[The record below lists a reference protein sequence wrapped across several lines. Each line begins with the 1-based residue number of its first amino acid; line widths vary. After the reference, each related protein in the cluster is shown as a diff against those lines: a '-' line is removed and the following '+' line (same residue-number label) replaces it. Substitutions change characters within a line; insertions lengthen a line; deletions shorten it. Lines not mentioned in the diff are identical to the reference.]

1 MKSQEFPIE
10 LADSIVKSLHEVT
23 GDNVNFMGQD
33 GRIIASIQKERIGSI
48 HDGAK
53 RIMSGVV
60 DELAITIEDAKQLSG
75 AMPGYNGAVFFEGKR
90 IGCIGLSG
98 DPQMMKPLQQLGAII
113 VKSEYEKFLLNQER
127 EKVITKVAE
136 GIEDMSAAIEE
147 ITAGS
152 IESFNYTRAVEDV
165 ANNAEGD
172 LGNIDK
178 VLVTVK
184 NIADQTKLLGLNAS
198 IEAARAGEAGRGF
211 SVVAQEMGKLSAGST
226 DALKDINGIL
236 DSIRQSIEQI
246 AAGIRNTSTIAEEQ
260 SRALQDISNTV
271 QGIQTETERL
281 AVN

>member
-10 LADSIVKSLHEVT
+10 LANSIVESLHEVT
-23 GDNVNFMGQD
+23 RDNVNFMGQD
-33 GRIIASIQKERIGSI
+33 GKIIAAIQKERIGSI

-53 RIMSGVV
+53 RIMSGEV
-60 DELAITIEDAKQLSG
+60 DELAITIEDAKKLSG

-98 DPQMMKPLQQLGAII
+98 DPEMMKPLQQLGAII
-113 VKSEYEKFLLNQER
+113 AKSEYEKFLLNQER
-127 EKVITKVAE
+127 EKVISKVAE

-172 LGNIDK
+172 LGNIDR
-178 VLVTVK
+178 VLITVK

-236 DSIRQSIEQI
+236 DSVRQSIEQI

-260 SRALQDISNTV
+260 SGALQDISNTV
-271 QGIQTETERL
+271 QGIQAETERL
-281 AVN
+281 AI

>member
-75 AMPGYNGAVFFEGKR
+75 VMPGYNGVVFFEGKR

-98 DPQMMKPLQQLGAII
+98 DPEMMKPLQQLGAII

-198 IEAARAGEAGRGF
+198 IEAARAGETGRGF
-211 SVVAQEMGKLSAGST
+211 SVVAQEMGKLSAAST

-246 AAGIRNTSTIAEEQ
+246 AAGIRNNSTIAEEQ

>member
-10 LADSIVKSLHEVT
+10 LANSIVESLHEVT

-33 GRIIASIQKERIGSI
+33 GKIIAAIQKERIGSI

-53 RIMSGVV
+53 RIMSGAV
-60 DELAITIEDAKQLSG
+60 DELAITIEDAKKLNG

-98 DPQMMKPLQQLGAII
+98 DPEMMKPLQQLGAII
-113 VKSEYEKFLLNQER
+113 VKSEYEKFLLNKER
-127 EKVITKVAE
+127 EKVISKVAE

-178 VLVTVK
+178 VLTTVK

-236 DSIRQSIEQI
+236 DSVRQSIEQI

-260 SRALQDISNTV
+260 SSALQDISNTV
-271 QGIQTETERL
+271 QGIQVETERL
-281 AVN
+281 AI